1 MDGCGSGDA
10 DADANTDAAVG
21 GGEGSGE
28 DGGGES
34 GSSSHCVELRWD
46 LCRGHVVTI
55 KIFDKGFDGVFG
67 QWLLVGSLLTGYWL
81 PAPRDF

>member
-1 MDGCGSGDA
+1 MVDGCRSGDA
-10 DADANTDAAVG
+10 NANANADAAVG

-46 LCRGHVVTI
+46 LSRGHVVTI

-67 QWLLVGSLLTGYWL
+67 GVDNGSL